1 MADIKDTPPLFDTNE
16 TKSDDLEDDDD
27 DVFAS
32 AIQDQSQL
40 EDSSPYNGISTLQ
53 TELPKLTLRDAL
65 EENSFSSVSSPPP
78 GPLSPPL
85 GPMSS
90 DIGDLHDVPIND
102 NMDTL
107 STNVIKSQSFEE
119 VPSDSTDVFLKI
131 TVTSPQKIGDGM
143 GAYMAYKVET
153 RTNMPIFRKRNFSV
167 TRRFSDFLGL
177 HDKLTDKYLRNGRII
192 PPAPE
197 KSVIGTTKIKMSGDK
212 NQEQN
217 SSSTEFIERRRAA
230 LERYVNR
237 TAAHPV
243 LSVDPDFREF
253 LEADMEL
260 PKATNTSA
268 LSGAGV
274 MRLFNKV
281 GETVNKITY
290 KMDESDTWFEEKT
303 SQIESLDTQ
312 LRALHSAVDTLTNQR
327 RELANC
333 TGATARAVAV
343 LGHGEPGASLG
354 RALAQLA
361 ETLEKVEVIRRAQS
375 NSDLYQFGEMLRDYV
390 ALMGAI
396 KDVFHERVKVFQN
409 WQHAQM
415 MLNKKREQKARLEQS
430 GRTDKTSQAATEV
443 VEWEAKVER
452 SQEEFDNI
460 SKMIKKE
467 VERFE
472 LVRVEDFKK
481 QLIEYLEAMLQHQNQ
496 LIKYWESFL
505 PEARAVA

>member
-1 MADIKDTPPLFDTNE
+1 MADIKEPPPLFDNTE
-16 TKSDDLEDDDD
+16 STKIDVDDDD
-27 DVFAS
+27 DDLFAS
-32 AIQDQSQL
+32 AIQEPSQTN
-40 EDSSPYNGISTLQ
+40 ENAPYNGLSTIQ
-53 TELPKLTLRDAL
+53 TDLPKLSLRDAT
-65 EENSFSSVSSPPP
+65 ENSFSNVSSPIP
-78 GPLSPPL
+78 GPLSPAL
-85 GPMSS
+85 GLMGSE
-90 DIGDLHDVPIND
+90 IGDLHDVPIND
-102 NMDTL
+102 NSDAPL
-107 STNVIKSQSFEE
+107 IGALQSHSLNE
-119 VPSDSTDVFLKI
+119 VQTDSSDLFLKI
-131 TVTSPQKIGDGM
+131 TITSPQKIGEGI
-143 GAYMAYKVET
+143 GAYVSYRVET
-153 RTNMPIFRKRNFSV
+153 KTNMPIFKKRNFSV
-167 TRRFSDFLGL
+167 IRRFSDFLGL
-177 HDKLTDKYLRNGRII
+177 HDKLTDKYLRKGRII

-212 NQEQN
+212 SQEQ
-217 SSSTEFIERRRAA
+217 SASSTEFIERRRAA
-230 LERYVNR
+230 LERYLNR
-237 TAAHPV
+237 TAMHPV

-290 KMDESDTWFEEKT
+290 KMDESDSWFEEKT
-303 SQIESLDTQ
+303 SQIDSLDTQ
-312 LRALHSAVDTLTNQR
+312 LKALHSAVETLTNQR

-333 TGATARAVAV
+333 TGATARSIAV

-361 ETLEKVEVIRRAQS
+361 DTLEKIEVVRKAQA
-375 NSDLYQFGEMLRDYV
+375 NSDLYQFGEMLREYV
-390 ALMGAI
+390 ALIGAI

-415 MLNKKREQKARLEQS
+415 MLNKKREQKARMEQS

-443 VEWEAKVER
+443 IEWEAKVER
-452 SQEEFDNI
+452 GQEEFDNV

-467 VERFE
+467 VEAFE

-481 QLIEYLEAMLQHQNQ
+481 QLTEYLEAMLQHQNQ
-496 LIKYWESFL
+496 LIKHWESFL